1 MDVKRSLFSDQLA
14 WAWILP
20 IAAIFLFI
28 PFIGGVHLFDWDE
41 INFAEISR
49 EMIRTG
55 DYLTVQVNYQ
65 PFFEKPPLFMWMQVA
80 CMKIFGV
87 NEFAARLPNALAGV
101 IVAVLLFRLGRYW
114 MDRRFGILWSLSY
127 MGSILP
133 ALYHKSGIIDPWF
146 NLFIFCSLA
155 SWYEGS
161 RQTSSASKWYWLSGL
176 MSGLA
181 IMTKGPVGPLLIGMS
196 VLAIRIFSR
205 NNRYLHFPS
214 VLIFILGNIL
224 VSGIWFGLNWL
235 NNGPDF
241 IVAFIKYQF
250 ELLTHPVAGHKGFPG
265 YHFIVTLFGV
275 FPASIFAIGA
285 FRKKQKDES
294 APEFELRTLMIL
306 LTAIVLVV
314 FSLVQSK
321 IVHYSSMTYFP
332 LSFLSAWFLSRV
344 MDNKVRWSAWHGSVF
359 IVITTLIFIAMWAL
373 PWIGLHIQ
381 DLKSYLSLDA
391 FTRSALDAPVS
402 WSITD
407 YVPFAVLSCIFV
419 AAIVYWRKSD
429 IESSIVTI
437 LLGVPLFVNIA
448 LIFFIGKIETY
459 TQRAAVEFCQ
469 SKASQPVEITTIGY
483 KSYLPYFYA
492 NKPVPVKNH
501 PSSKSEMFHILRA
514 DKIKKL
520 EEHIDWKVVGEKNGY
535 IFLEE

>member
-1 MDVKRSLFSDQLA
+1 MEAKRSLFSDQLA

-20 IAAIFLFI
+20 IAAAIFYI

-55 DYLTVQVNYQ
+55 DYLTVQVNFQ

-80 CMKIFGV
+80 CMKVFGV

-101 IVAVLLFRLGRYW
+101 IVAILLFRLGRHW
-114 MDRRFGILWSLSY
+114 MDRRFGVLWSLSY
-127 MGSILP
+127 MGSVLP

-155 SWYEGS
+155 AWYEGAKDA
-161 RQTSSASKWYWLSGL
+161 SSTSKWYWLSGL

-181 IMTKGPVGPLLIGMS
+181 IMTKGPVAPLLIGMC
-196 VLAIRIFSR
+196 VLGIRIISR
-205 NNRYLHFPS
+205 NSRYLRLPAI
-214 VLIFILGNIL
+214 LIFILSNII
-224 VSGIWFGLNWL
+224 VAGIWFGLNWL
-235 NNGPDF
+235 DNGPDF
-241 IVAFIKYQF
+241 IVAFIKYQYQ
-250 ELLTHPVAGHKGFPG
+250 LLTHSVAGHKGFPG
-265 YHFIVTLFGV
+265 YHFVVTIFGV
-275 FPASIFAIGA
+275 FPASIFALGA
-285 FRKKQKDES
+285 FRKKQSDES
-294 APEFELRTLMIL
+294 APQFELRALMIL

-321 IVHYSSMTYFP
+321 IVHYSSLTYFP
-332 LSFLSAWFLSRV
+332 LSFLSAWFITRAL
-344 MDNKVRWSAWHGSVF
+344 DNKVKWTAWHGAIF

-373 PWIGLHIQ
+373 PWVGLHLQ
-381 DLKSYLSLDA
+381 DLKSYFSLDA
-391 FTRSALDAPVS
+391 FTRNALDTPVY
-402 WSITD
+402 WSIMD
-407 YVPFAVLSCIFV
+407 YLPFIVLGLVFM
-419 AAIVYWRKSD
+419 AAIIYWRKSD
-429 IESSIVTI
+429 IESSLVTI
-437 LLGVPLFVNIA
+437 LLGMPLFVNIA

-469 SKASQPVEITTIGY
+469 TKSGQPVEITTIGY

-492 NKPVPVKNH
+492 DKPAPVKQH
-501 PSSKSEMFHILRA
+501 PSFKKDHFHILRA

-520 EEHIDWKVVGEKNGY
+520 EEHTDWKVVGEKNGY